1 MTFNLWTFLFE
12 VLNFLVLAYVLQRL
26 LYRPLR
32 EAVEK
37 RQQETARARTDADKA
52 RQEAEALLQQV
63 HEQQARQEQDRQKLL
78 REAHQLA
85 EAERKRL
92 LAEAERT
99 VRERQEEA
107 RKALDREREE
117 ALRALRSEITDL
129 ALDLTRRLLTGAA
142 ERTLQNQLRCRLI
155 ETLHTLPEAE
165 RAQLVNHWQPQD
177 GVVLETAEELD
188 GTALSEVAD
197 AVTTVL
203 NRQVTLT
210 VSVRPE
216 LIGGVRLRLGGQLWD
231 ASLAG
236 QLDHSYPS
244 AMTEDSSSDHPPS
257 K

>member
-12 VLNFLVLAYVLQRL
+12 VLNFLVLAYVLHRL

-32 EAVEK
+32 AAVEK
-37 RQQETARARTDADKA
+37 RQQETARARTEADKA
-52 RQEAEALLQQV
+52 RQEAEELLQQV
-63 HEQQARQEQDRQKLL
+63 QERQARQEQERQKLL

-85 EAERKRL
+85 EADRKRL

-117 ALRALRSEITDL
+117 TLHALRGEMTDL
-129 ALDLTRRLLTGAA
+129 ALDLTRRLLKGAA
-142 ERTLQNQLRCRLI
+142 DRTLQTQLIRRLI

-165 RAQLVNHWQPQD
+165 RAQLRSHWQPQD
-177 GVVLETAEELD
+177 AAVLETAEELD
-188 GTALSEVAD
+188 GAALSEVAD
-197 AVTTVL
+197 AVKTAL
-203 NRQVTLT
+203 DRQVTPS

-216 LIGGVRLRLGGQLWD
+216 LIGGVRLRLGGQVWD

-236 QLDHSYPS
+236 QLDHSHLS
-244 AMTEDSSSDHPPS
+244 AVAEDSCQKPPA